1 MFRTNIY
8 KCGWIGV
15 ICVAISTSA
24 TTNFSYCLT
33 NDTVEGWYDGE
44 SIDIVNSLW
53 KDKSASLNDATINNN
68 AGLGLFDGTD
78 ETHELFTLWN
88 KTAVYGTT
96 TTQITFNVNLHPT
109 DHTVFNYCKYRDI
122 GTKNRILQTGAENG
136 LFGFWM
142 GRSGQAY
149 EMDWITDGSTDYFGS
164 EWVLSSQQNDL
175 YRGNRVDLT
184 TNPAPT
190 THLAL
195 INKLMINLGSLPDET
210 SDFACTE
217 IIIINQKLPL
227 NEITCIEDYLFGKYN
242 EPLPPSPPP
251 TTSWPT
257 MAPTYYTLPFI
268 FGGIATVYEV
278 SLSFG
283 GNVVRTLSA
292 GDVVEFIDPG
302 GHYDVYVGLVQIT
315 LKFNYNVTSHICDSS
330 CCNSYR
336 RVLLSVDDMYGSAGC
351 RRWCFTEYGRYCY
364 DSRTA
369 LAQTLSVQYRS
380 DGSSRNINMGIDS
393 TSSRCDYY
401 SMPILPHAIGL
412 IVATQLPTVSPT
424 AGSNGPTNIP
434 STAPITPSKS
444 PSDAPSSSKA
454 PSDEPTMAPSPSQP
468 AAEKAPTV
476 LNTGLLYSEV
486 VLFLW
491 VAGLTI
497 VLCCVMCTVFYC
509 WNQWRTK
516 ALAHSQDIEH
526 MNENG
531 ANIAPEI
538 PMIPNHNND
547 DDVLCVKQLE
557 ERVDSGLVE
566 AEDVCDEGVDCN
578 EFIEW
583 MKDTVGLEEYTQMM
597 MENGYGDVISLAFVT
612 MDDLKEVG
620 VTTIAHRR
628 RIYFLAQQKCQQSV
642 TNKNTNDHSQVETG
656 GTRIT
661 GTGGAAV

>member
-1 MFRTNIY
+1 MLPITI
-8 KCGWIGV
+8 CAIV
-15 ICVAISTSA
+15 IAMTR
-24 TTNFSYCLT
+24 
-33 NDTVEGWYDGE
+33 GQ
-44 SIDIVNSLW
+44 
-53 KDKSASLNDATINNN
+53 
-68 AGLGLFDGTD
+68 
-78 ETHELFTLWN
+78 
-88 KTAVYGTT
+88 T
-96 TTQITFNVNLHPT
+96 TTQSDLAIRALIRPPIHLHI
-109 DHTVFNYCKYRDI
+109 H
-122 GTKNRILQTGAENG
+122 
-136 LFGFWM
+136 
-142 GRSGQAY
+142 
-149 EMDWITDGSTDYFGS
+149 
-164 EWVLSSQQNDL
+164 LSRHLRYPSAHPS
-175 YRGNRVDLT
+175 
-184 TNPAPT
+184 TNPSAYPSVSPSRYPSAHPSTNPT
-190 THLAL
+190 TR
-195 INKLMINLGSLPDET
+195 SPTLPSASPSRSPT
-210 SDFACTE
+210 S
-217 IIIINQKLPL
+217 
-227 NEITCIEDYLFGKYN
+227 
-242 EPLPPSPPP
+242 PSISP
-251 TTSWPT
+251 TTPT

-268 FGGIATVYEV
+268 FGDCATVYEV

-330 CCNSYR
+330 YCYR
-336 RVLLSVDDMYGSAGC
+336 RVMLSVDDMYGSAGC

-393 TSSRCDYY
+393 TTNNCFQSK
-401 SMPILPHAIGL
+401 PILTHGIGL

-538 PMIPNHNND
+538 PMIPN
-547 DDVLCVKQLE
+547 
-557 ERVDSGLVE
+557 
-566 AEDVCDEGVDCN
+566 
-578 EFIEW
+578 
-583 MKDTVGLEEYTQMM
+583 
-597 MENGYGDVISLAFVT
+597 
-612 MDDLKEVG
+612 
-620 VTTIAHRR
+620 
-628 RIYFLAQQKCQQSV
+628 
-642 TNKNTNDHSQVETG
+642 
-656 GTRIT
+656 
-661 GTGGAAV
+661 

>member
-1 MFRTNIY
+1 MLPITI
-8 KCGWIGV
+8 CAIV
-15 ICVAISTSA
+15 IAMTR
-24 TTNFSYCLT
+24 
-33 NDTVEGWYDGE
+33 GQ
-44 SIDIVNSLW
+44 
-53 KDKSASLNDATINNN
+53 
-68 AGLGLFDGTD
+68 
-78 ETHELFTLWN
+78 
-88 KTAVYGTT
+88 T
-96 TTQITFNVNLHPT
+96 TTQSANPSAYPSVSP
-109 DHTVFNYCKYRDI
+109 
-122 GTKNRILQTGAENG
+122 
-136 LFGFWM
+136 
-142 GRSGQAY
+142 SGYPSAQP
-149 EMDWITDGSTDYFGS
+149 S
-164 EWVLSSQQNDL
+164 
-175 YRGNRVDLT
+175 
-184 TNPAPT
+184 TNPTRSPTLPSAYPSVSPSRYPSAHPSTNPSAYPSVSPSGYPSAQPSTNPTRSPTLPSAYPSVSPSRYPSAHPSTNPT
-190 THLAL
+190 TR
-195 INKLMINLGSLPDET
+195 SPTLPSASPSRSPT
-210 SDFACTE
+210 S
-217 IIIINQKLPL
+217 
-227 NEITCIEDYLFGKYN
+227 
-242 EPLPPSPPP
+242 PSISP
-251 TTSWPT
+251 TTPT

-268 FGGIATVYEV
+268 FGDCATVYEV

-330 CCNSYR
+330 CCNCYR
-336 RVLLSVDDMYGSAGC
+336 RVMLSVDDMYGSAGC
-351 RRWCFTEYGRYCY
+351 RKWCFNGRYCS

-393 TSSRCDYY
+393 TSSHCNYY
-401 SMPILPHAIGL
+401 SLPILTHGIGL

-538 PMIPNHNND
+538 PMIPNQREPGKTNLNARDND